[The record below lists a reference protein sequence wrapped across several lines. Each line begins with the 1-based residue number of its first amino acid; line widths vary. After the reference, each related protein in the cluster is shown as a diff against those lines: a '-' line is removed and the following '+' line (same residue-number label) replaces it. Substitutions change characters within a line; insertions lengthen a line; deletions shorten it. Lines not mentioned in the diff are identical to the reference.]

1 MRNERIVAVAL
12 LTRANLEMFGEDL
25 RKVYPVED
33 VPCFPEL
40 LRAIDEADRE
50 HWREEDRL
58 EALRRLRDE
67 G

>member
-1 MRNERIVAVAL
+1 MPDNRIVAVAL
-12 LTRANLEMFGEDL
+12 LNRANLQMFGEDL
-25 RKVYPVED
+25 RKVYPIED
-33 VPCFPEL
+33 APCFSEL

-67 G
+67 L